1 MKTISSSLP
10 VLLLSFVCVSLA
22 FVVYA
27 FWGDFITSIADLH
40 SSLHGML
47 TSHIKAV
54 ANNAAPFG
62 AGLIAVSF
70 LYGAFHAIGPGHGKA
85 VIVTYLGTHKES
97 LRGGIVISLIASI
110 LQSIVAIALV
120 STLAVVLKF
129 NFHQVQQ
136 YGHNIAYVS
145 YALIVCLGVILLV
158 TSLRRI
164 AKYFSSKK
172 HDHGSSCGCTHA
184 HAPEKDQ
191 SLWKT
196 ITVILSMGLRPCTGA
211 IVVLVYAHLVG
222 VYSYGIAATLMMGV
236 GTGLSVSLI
245 AIAAQ
250 HARSWLENFA
260 ATSSSPSILSSAQFA
275 NYVKFIGGVFLVAL
289 GWSLYVAASTSTA
302 HYHLP

>member
-1 MKTISSSLP
+1 
-10 VLLLSFVCVSLA
+10 
-22 FVVYA
+22 
-27 FWGDFITSIADLH
+27 
-40 SSLHGML
+40 ML

-54 ANNAAPFG
+54 ASNAESFG
-62 AGLIAVSF
+62 FGLIGVSF

-97 LRGGIVISLIASI
+97 LRSGIVISLIAAI
-110 LQSIVAIALV
+110 LQSIVAIILV
-120 STLAVVLKF
+120 STLAIVLKF
-129 NFHQVQQ
+129 NFHEVQQ
-136 YGHNIAYVS
+136 YGNNIAYVS
-145 YALIVCLGVILLV
+145 YALIVALGVVLLV

-164 AKYFSSKK
+164 AKHFANKK
-172 HDHGSSCGCTHA
+172 QLNQHHHEHGESHSHGHSHDHSHDDDHSHHAHAETHDHDHGHHHDHGSNCGCTHA
-184 HAPEKDQ
+184 HVPEKDQ

-222 VYSYGIAATLMMGV
+222 VYNYGIAATLMMGV

-250 HARSWLENFA
+250 HARSWLEKFA
-260 ATSSSPSILSSAQFA
+260 ESSGSSSILSSAQFS

-289 GWSLYVAASTSTA
+289 GWSLYIAASTSTA